1 MVEYETRELLIPL
14 GVDLYDVPI
23 GPETTR
29 RCQHLIDA
37 ALRDARA
44 EGWEPE
50 GPTDW
55 QRLWH
60 SGAITL
66 GDHRGFLGLVGHYSF
81 DAARVRLKRG
91 VSVAPDAARR
101 DLAGVS
107 AR

>member
-1 MVEYETRELLIPL
+1 MVEHETRELMIPL
-14 GVDLYDVPI
+14 GIDLYDVPI
-23 GPETTR
+23 GPDTKQ
-29 RCQHLIDA
+29 RCQDLIDE

-55 QRLWH
+55 QSLWR

-81 DAARVRLKRG
+81 DAARIRLKRG
-91 VSVAPDAARR
+91 VSVAAESSRR
-101 DLAGVS
+101 ELAGVS